1 MQNLTPHSFTAMQ
14 GKLVRLNLKS
24 VRAGGTGRRGG
35 GGLQPL
41 IVRKFSG
48 ETLMIRARAKV
59 QGRKHSKR

>member
-1 MQNLTPHSFTAMQ
+1 MPHSFTAMQ
-14 GKLVRLNLKS
+14 GKLVRLTLKS

-35 GGLQPL
+35 GGRLQPL